1 MDALSLQIFYD
12 TLTIQLSTYSII
24 SSISILKD
32 DLQIV
37 LKVNCNLCLMS
48 VKLYAQLRLNNFN
61 PFDPIAF
68 FQFLHL
74 NNNSLKYL

>member
-48 VKLYAQLRLNNFN
+48 VKLYAQLRLNNFT
-61 PFDPIAF
+61 FDPIAF